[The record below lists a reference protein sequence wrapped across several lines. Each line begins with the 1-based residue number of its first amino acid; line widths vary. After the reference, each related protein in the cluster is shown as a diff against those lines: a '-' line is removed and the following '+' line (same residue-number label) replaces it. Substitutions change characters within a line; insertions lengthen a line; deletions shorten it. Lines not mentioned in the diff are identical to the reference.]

1 MIVFT
6 YRVSSLLVQ
15 LSPHQVRNSSAI
27 ANRKARR
34 IAVIW
39 LSLLNVG
46 APTIKHRTIE
56 NNLERS
62 LPIPASFLVQEPRIG
77 ASPPIAAQESK
88 A

>member
-1 MIVFT
+1 VLSDFFT
-6 YRVSSLLVQ
+6 YTDLIRQGFSST
-15 LSPHQVRNSSAI
+15 A
-27 ANRKARR
+27 KARR